1 MSNKNVVAFV
11 ATMNTQ
17 TNMNLF
23 AVIFEVNLV
32 GGNTKEWWVNIRATC
47 HVCSEKKMYSTY
59 NPMGDGAK
67 NFMGNSIT
75 SKVKGNEK
83 VVLKMTTSKYL
94 TLKDLLCV
102 PDIHKNL
109 VSGSL
114 LSKMVLSWFLSLINF
129 HSLRVICM

>member
-47 HVCSEKKMYSTY
+47 YVCSEKKIFSTY
-59 NPMGDGAK
+59 NPMSDG
-67 NFMGNSIT
+67 
-75 SKVKGNEK
+75 EK
-83 VVLKMTTSKYL
+83 K
-94 TLKDLLCV
+94 
-102 PDIHKNL
+102 
-109 VSGSL
+109 
-114 LSKMVLSWFLSLINF
+114 F
-129 HSLRVICM
+129 HG